1 MTQEAT
7 KKETVAAIVWQYTP
21 NGLTDRQFDNRGK
34 KLAAID
40 AQIKELE
47 KQRDMIRDE
56 IVAGMNGATEYETA
70 AFRFFFKT
78 VKSSRFDSKAFKAA
92 QPETYAA
99 YCKDSSTKR
108 FTYNAI

>member
-1 MTQEAT
+1 MTQEAA
-7 KKETVAAIVWQYTP
+7 KKEALTAIVWQYTP
-21 NGLTDRQFDNRGK
+21 SGLTDRQFDNRGK

-56 IVAGMNGATEYETA
+56 IITGMNGATEYETA

-78 VKSSRFDSKAFKAA
+78 IKSSRFDSKAFKAA
-92 QPETYAA
+92 QPETYTA
-99 YCKDSSTKR
+99 YCKESSTQR
-108 FTYNAI
+108 FTYTAI